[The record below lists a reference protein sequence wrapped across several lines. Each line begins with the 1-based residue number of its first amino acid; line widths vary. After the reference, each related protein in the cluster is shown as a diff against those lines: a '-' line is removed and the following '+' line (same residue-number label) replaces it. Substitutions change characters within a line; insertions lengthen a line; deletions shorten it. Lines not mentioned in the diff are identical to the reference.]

1 MACDGEIAPEEYNL
15 MKSFSE
21 KENLF
26 DSLSFNEEFNK
37 CLDILKEIGS
47 NFINSYFQAITTIDL
62 NEKEKLEIIDIAVR
76 TILADNKVEYSE
88 IKFFKSLVSSLDI
101 DKDLVIKS
109 VPNIEDYW
117 LEEDL
122 SGRSDYQFFDNSEL
136 SINIPENI
144 DVR

>member
-1 MACDGEIAPEEYNL
+1 M
-15 MKSFSE
+15 
-21 KENLF
+21 
-26 DSLSFNEEFNK
+26 SFNEEFNK

-101 DKDLVIKS
+101 DKDLLIKS

>member
-21 KENLF
+21 KEHLF

-62 NEKEKLEIIDIAVR
+62 DEKEKLEIIDIAVR

-122 SGRSDYQFFDNSEL
+122 PGRSDYQFFDNSEL
-136 SINIPENI
+136 SINIPDNI